1 MERKLRDYGTL
12 CLIAILMVAC
22 NDVHSQQ
29 QKEVVDTQEH
39 KSVSSEPQDPINP
52 GVIAEMPEFPGGMEK
67 LIQFIEENTHL
78 PKCVTDG
85 KVQGRS
91 GSEMV
96 VEKDGTLSDFKV
108 VRSLHKD
115 CDSEAIRVLKSMP
128 RWKPARLRGKTVR
141 MQYTVPVQFKPKQQK
156 EVVDTQVHNCVPSE
170 PQGPIEPEEEVF
182 DKDYFEE
189 MPEFPGGM
197 EKLIQFIEENTHL
210 PKCVTDGKVQ
220 GRSVIEMVVEKDGTL
235 SDFKVVRSLHKDCD
249 AEAIRVLKT
258 MPKWKPGKV
267 CGKPIR
273 VKYTV
278 PVQFKK
284 PVSQK

>member
-91 GSEMV
+91 VIEMV

>member
-1 MERKLRDYGTL
+1 METLLKKFGTL
-12 CLIAILMVAC
+12 CLIATMFVAC
-22 NDVHSQQ
+22 KDANSQP

-91 GSEMV
+91 VIEMV

-170 PQGPIEPEEEVF
+170 PQGPIDPEEEVF

-197 EKLIQFIEENTHL
+197 EKFLQFIEENIHL
-210 PKCVTDGKVQ
+210 PKCVIAAQVK
-220 GRSVIEMVVEKDGTL
+220 GRSIIEFVVEKDGTV

-249 AEAIRVLKT
+249 EEAIRVLKT
-258 MPKWKPGKV
+258 MPKWKPGTER
-267 CGKPIR
+267 GKPVR

>member
-1 MERKLRDYGTL
+1 METLLKKFGTL
-12 CLIAILMVAC
+12 CLIATMFVAC
-22 NDVHSQQ
+22 KDANSQP

-91 GSEMV
+91 VIEMV

-197 EKLIQFIEENTHL
+197 EKLIQF
-210 PKCVTDGKVQ
+210 
-220 GRSVIEMVVEKDGTL
+220 MVEKDGTL

-278 PVQFKK
+278 PVQFRKHY
-284 PVSQK
+284 

>member
-1 MERKLRDYGTL
+1 MERHLNNYGTL

-22 NDVHSQQ
+22 KDANSQQ
-29 QKEVVDTQEH
+29 QKEVVVKKET
-39 KSVSSEPQDPINP
+39 
-52 GVIAEMPEFPGGMEK
+52 IADNQHQC
-67 LIQFIEENTHL
+67 IA
-78 PKCVTDG
+78 D
-85 KVQGRS
+85 
-91 GSEMV
+91 
-96 VEKDGTLSDFKV
+96 
-108 VRSLHKD
+108 
-115 CDSEAIRVLKSMP
+115 
-128 RWKPARLRGKTVR
+128 
-141 MQYTVPVQFKPKQQK
+141 
-156 EVVDTQVHNCVPSE
+156 E

-220 GRSVIEMVVEKDGTL
+220 GRSIIEMVVEKDGTL

-267 CGKPIR
+267 CGKPIC

-278 PVQFKK
+278 PVQFRK

>member
-1 MERKLRDYGTL
+1 METLLKKYGTL
-12 CLIAILMVAC
+12 CLIATLLVAC

-52 GVIAEMPEFPGGMEK
+52 GVIA
-67 LIQFIEENTHL
+67 
-78 PKCVTDG
+78 
-85 KVQGRS
+85 
-91 GSEMV
+91 
-96 VEKDGTLSDFKV
+96 
-108 VRSLHKD
+108 
-115 CDSEAIRVLKSMP
+115 
-128 RWKPARLRGKTVR
+128 
-141 MQYTVPVQFKPKQQK
+141 
-156 EVVDTQVHNCVPSE
+156 
-170 PQGPIEPEEEVF
+170 
-182 DKDYFEE
+182 E

-278 PVQFKK
+278 PVQFRK